1 MAATQFRSG
10 VLSNGLTAGSSDRN
24 PITRKSRFFNPL
36 HTSEDSNIVASSGR
50 KDLSNANA
58 VGGSNLSATRRPLC
72 LPLVTRRRRPCFPGA
87 ANQLSSDLGVGSSEV
102 EGKLALLE
110 EEAPISGGTG
120 DLETYS
126 ADIKHE
132 LLMLSLPAILGQAI
146 DPLAQLM
153 ETAYIGNLGSVELA
167 SAGISMNIF
176 NYISKIFNIPLLSV
190 ATSFVAEDLA
200 KSESKSSTSENGC
213 LDGNT
218 NGKPKPVDGVVE
230 RKQLSSVSTA
240 LLLAVGIGIFEAVAL
255 SMGSGLFLN
264 MMGISS
270 DSPMRIQAQRFLQ
283 LRALGAPAVV
293 ASLALQGVFR
303 GFKDTKTP
311 HLAEERALGKWCIGN
326 LLAVFLLPL
335 LIYYFRLGATGAA
348 ISTVI
353 SQYTVTFL
361 MIWFLNK
368 RAVLLPPKVGSLQ
381 FGGYIKSGGF
391 LLGRTLAC
399 LTTLTLGT
407 SMAARQGPVAMA
419 AHQICIQVWLAVSLL
434 TDAMAASGQ
443 ALIASYLSKGEY
455 KIVKEVADSVLKIGL
470 FTGISL
476 SVILGVSFGS
486 LATLF
491 TNDPEV
497 LAIVRSGILFVS
509 ASQPLNALAYVF
521 DGLHYGVSDFA
532 YAARSM
538 MVVGA
543 ISSAFLL
550 YAPSVFGLH
559 GVWLGLTLF
568 MGLRAVAGYAR
579 YLSKSGPWWFV
590 HRDIRTAQLLLLGYI
605 SLDLDFIAFT
615 PSSVD
620 PLKSPTLDN
629 EAWRWALQPLEAA
642 EEAVLFEQDQIQVS
656 LLVVIDLVDRAG
668 SEAGS

>member
-1 MAATQFRSG
+1 MAATLFRSG
-10 VLSNGLTAGSSDRN
+10 ALSNGLTAGASDRN
-24 PITRKSRFFNPL
+24 PITRKSRLFYSL
-36 HTSEDSNIVASSGR
+36 HRRGDCNIVARSGR

-58 VGGSNLSATRRPLC
+58 VGGCNLYATRRALC
-72 LPLVTRRRRPCFPGA
+72 TPLVTRRRRPCFPMV

-102 EGKLALLE
+102 EGKLGLE
-110 EEAPISGGTG
+110 EEEALIGVGSG

-126 ADIKHE
+126 PDVKREI
-132 LLMLSLPAILGQAI
+132 LMLSLPAILGQAI

-153 ETAYIGNLGSVELA
+153 ETAYIGNLGSMELA

-200 KSESKSSTSENGC
+200 KSESKSSTSENGY

-255 SMGSGLFLN
+255 SLGSGLFLN

-283 LRALGAPAVV
+283 LRAFGAPAVV

-311 HLAEERALGKWCIGN
+311 VLCLGKNAWLIYCCQHLAEGRALGKWCIGN
-326 LLAVFLLPL
+326 SLAVFLLPL

-368 RAVLLPPKVGSLQ
+368 RAILLPPKVGSLQ
-381 FGGYIKSGGF
+381 FGGYLKSGGF
-391 LLGRTLAC
+391 LLGRTIAC

-455 KIVKEVADSVLKIGL
+455 KIVKEVADSVLKLGL

-543 ISSAFLL
+543 LSSAFLL
-550 YAPSVFGLH
+550 YAPSIFGLH

-590 HRDIRTAQLLLLGYI
+590 HRDFQTAQLLLLGYI
-605 SLDLDFIAFT
+605 CLGLDFTKFT
-615 PSSVD
+615 LLPLSILPNPQRLTTRHAIGRSSHWK
-620 PLKSPTLDN
+620 L
-629 EAWRWALQPLEAA
+629 RWKL
-642 EEAVLFEQDQIQVS
+642 VLSF
-656 LLVVIDLVDRAG
+656 
-668 SEAGS
+668 

>member
-1 MAATQFRSG
+1 M
-10 VLSNGLTAGSSDRN
+10 
-24 PITRKSRFFNPL
+24 
-36 HTSEDSNIVASSGR
+36 
-50 KDLSNANA
+50 
-58 VGGSNLSATRRPLC
+58 
-72 LPLVTRRRRPCFPGA
+72 TRRRRPCFPVV

-102 EGKLALLE
+102 EGKLGLE
-110 EEAPISGGTG
+110 EEEALIGVGSG

-126 ADIKHE
+126 PDVKSE
-132 LLMLSLPAILGQAI
+132 LLMLSLPIMGQAI

-153 ETAYIGNLGSVELA
+153 EIAYIGNLGSVELA

-176 NYISKIFNIPLLSV
+176 NYISKTFNIPLLSV

-200 KSESKSSTSENGC
+200 KSESKGSTSENGY

-240 LLLAVGIGIFEAVAL
+240 LQLAVGIGIFEAMAL
-255 SMGSGLFLN
+255 SLGSGLFLN

-270 DSPMRIQAQRFLQ
+270 DSPMRIQAQRFHQ
-283 LRALGAPAVV
+283 LRAFGAPAVV

-311 HLAEERALGKWCIGN
+311 ILCLGISN
-326 LLAVFLLPL
+326 SLAVFLLPL
-335 LIYYFRLGATGAA
+335 HIYYFRLGATGAA

-368 RAVLLPPKVGSLQ
+368 RAIPLPLKVGSLQ
-381 FGGYIKSGGF
+381 FGGYLKSGGF
-391 LLGRTLAC
+391 LLGRTIAC

-407 SMAARQGPVAMA
+407 SMAAR
-419 AHQICIQVWLAVSLL
+419 QVWLAVSLL

-455 KIVKEVADSVLKIGL
+455 KIVKEVADSALKIGL

-521 DGLHYGVSDFA
+521 DGLHYG
-532 YAARSM
+532 

-543 ISSAFLL
+543 LSSAFLL
-550 YAPSVFGLH
+550 YAPSIFGLH

-590 HRDIRTAQLLLLGYI
+590 HRDFQTAQ
-605 SLDLDFIAFT
+605 
-615 PSSVD
+615 V
-620 PLKSPTLDN
+620 
-629 EAWRWALQPLEAA
+629 LECA
-642 EEAVLFEQDQIQVS
+642 
-656 LLVVIDLVDRAG
+656 
-668 SEAGS
+668 

>member
-10 VLSNGLTAGSSDRN
+10 ALSNGLTAGSRDGN

-36 HTSEDSNIVASSGR
+36 HTREDSNIVARSGR
-50 KDLSNANA
+50 KDLSNANDM
-58 VGGSNLSATRRPLC
+58 GGCNLSATRRPLC
-72 LPLVTRRRRPCFPGA
+72 LPLVTRRRRPCFPGV
-87 ANQLSSDLGVGSSEV
+87 ANQLSSDLGVGSFEV
-102 EGKLALLE
+102 EGKLALQE
-110 EEAPISGGTG
+110 EEAPISRGTG

-126 ADIKHE
+126 PDIKRE

-200 KSESKSSTSENGC
+200 KSESKGSISENGY
-213 LDGNT
+213 LD
-218 NGKPKPVDGVVE
+218 GKPKPVNGVVE

-264 MMGISS
+264 TMGISS
-270 DSPMRIQAQRFLQ
+270 DSPMRIQAQLFLQ

-311 HLAEERALGKWCIGN
+311 VLCLGIGN

-391 LLGRTLAC
+391 LLGRTVAC

-434 TDAMAASGQ
+434 TDAMSASGQ
-443 ALIASYLSKGEY
+443 ALIASYISKGEY

-590 HRDIRTAQLLLLGYI
+590 HRDFQTAQ
-605 SLDLDFIAFT
+605 
-615 PSSVD
+615 
-620 PLKSPTLDN
+620 
-629 EAWRWALQPLEAA
+629 ALEG
-642 EEAVLFEQDQIQVS
+642 
-656 LLVVIDLVDRAG
+656 LVGICR
-668 SEAGS
+668 

>member
-1 MAATQFRSG
+1 M
-10 VLSNGLTAGSSDRN
+10 
-24 PITRKSRFFNPL
+24 
-36 HTSEDSNIVASSGR
+36 
-50 KDLSNANA
+50 
-58 VGGSNLSATRRPLC
+58 
-72 LPLVTRRRRPCFPGA
+72 
-87 ANQLSSDLGVGSSEV
+87 
-102 EGKLALLE
+102 
-110 EEAPISGGTG
+110 
-120 DLETYS
+120 
-126 ADIKHE
+126 
-132 LLMLSLPAILGQAI
+132 GQAI

-153 ETAYIGNLGSVELA
+153 EIAYIGNLGSVELA

-176 NYISKIFNIPLLSV
+176 NYISKTFNIPLLSV

-200 KSESKSSTSENGC
+200 KSESKENGY

-240 LLLAVGIGIFEAVAL
+240 LQLAVGIGIFEAMAL
-255 SMGSGLFLN
+255 SLGSGLFLN

-270 DSPMRIQAQRFLQ
+270 EDLFPPRISQDSPMRIQAQRFHQ
-283 LRALGAPAVV
+283 LRAFGAPAVV

-311 HLAEERALGKWCIGN
+311 ILCLGISN
-326 LLAVFLLPL
+326 SLAVFLLPL
-335 LIYYFRLGATGAA
+335 HIYYFRLGATGAA

-368 RAVLLPPKVGSLQ
+368 RAIPLPLKVGSLQ
-381 FGGYIKSGGF
+381 FGGYLKSGGF
-391 LLGRTLAC
+391 LLGRTIAC

-419 AHQICIQVWLAVSLL
+419 AHQICMIQVWLAVSLL

-455 KIVKEVADSVLKIGL
+455 KIVKEVADSALKIGL

-521 DGLHYGVSDFA
+521 DGLHYG
-532 YAARSM
+532 

-543 ISSAFLL
+543 LSSAFLL
-550 YAPSVFGLH
+550 YAPSIFGLH

-590 HRDIRTAQLLLLGYI
+590 HRDFQTAQLQYA
-605 SLDLDFIAFT
+605 D
-615 PSSVD
+615 
-620 PLKSPTLDN
+620 
-629 EAWRWALQPLEAA
+629 
-642 EEAVLFEQDQIQVS
+642 EAVKS
-656 LLVVIDLVDRAG
+656 
-668 SEAGS
+668 